1 MPQITLITTGGTI
14 ASRLAADGRDV
25 VASVS
30 GADLRATLHDPLEG
44 IEIAIDEFCN
54 VGSYAIDLPLAF
66 NLARRIAE
74 HLANPACDGVV
85 VTHGTDTM
93 EESAWMADLLVTSD
107 KPVVFTGAQ
116 RSADEPDTDGP
127 RNIADAIRIA
137 ASPTAR
143 GLGVMIVFEQDF
155 HAARDVTKTHA
166 SRVDTFRSGEHG
178 KLGEV
183 DGDRVLVHR
192 KPLLRKAYA
201 PGQVE
206 TDVELIK
213 MVMGASDRAIRF
225 AAASGAKAIVL
236 EGFGRGNATPA
247 VTRAVA
253 ELAETGIPVIVASRC
268 PEGRVKPIYGNGGGK
283 DLERAGVIFAGD
295 LSGIK
300 ARILASVLLGLG
312 LEREEI
318 RAEFEVLGG

>member
-14 ASRLAADGRDV
+14 ASRLDATGRDV

-44 IEIAIDEFCN
+44 IEITIDEFSN

-66 NLARRIAE
+66 NLAKRIVE
-74 HLANPACDGVV
+74 HLASPACDGVV

-93 EESAWMADLLVTSD
+93 EESAWMADLLVASD

-116 RSADEPDTDGP
+116 KSADEPDTDGP
-127 RNIADAIRIA
+127 RNIAEAIRIA
-137 ASPTAR
+137 ASPLAR
-143 GLGVMIVFEQDF
+143 GLGVMIAFEQDF
-155 HAARDVTKTHA
+155 HAARDVTKTHT

-183 DGDRVLVHR
+183 DGDRVLVQR
-192 KPLLRKAYA
+192 KPLLRKAYSSER
-201 PGQVE
+201 VE

-247 VTRAVA
+247 VTKAVA
-253 ELAETGIPVIVASRC
+253 ELAETGLPVIVTSRC

-295 LSGIK
+295 LTGIK
-300 ARILASVLLGLG
+300 SRILASVLLGLG
-312 LEREEI
+312 LGREEI
-318 RAEFEVLGG
+318 RAEFAVLGG